1 MKHHCSLLLLC
12 MLYTS
17 SLLAQVVGTIRD
29 ASSSELLAGVSI
41 ALKGTEKG
49 TISNHVGTFSL
60 AALAGDT
67 LVFSHVGYDTKEQ
80 IVPPGLLMDI
90 TLSWGGIA
98 LGEVVVTGY
107 GQQQRKDITGAITKV
122 TAKEFNPG
130 SLNNPLQQIQG
141 KVAGLVI
148 VQPGGDPNGEFT
160 IRLRGAASLEGQAP
174 LLVIDGVAIEDFQ
187 RALTTLNPA
196 DVESYDILK
205 DASAA
210 AIYGSRAANGV
221 ILVTTKS
228 GKLGKTAVEYQG
240 FAGVEKVS
248 KFLDLL
254 NGAQWR
260 EATAATGGSG
270 LDKGADV
277 DWQKAIT
284 RIARSQSHNLGIS
297 GGSDKFKYRGSL
309 GYISQE
315 GILQNNGK
323 EVISTRLSANQK
335 SISDNLEIHYAINT
349 SSINRDFL
357 PDQLS
362 TSLSRT
368 GGSNVFGNALGFLP
382 VWPVQNPDGS
392 YYQTQDQNLINP
404 LSFLN
409 EIYSKQKENF
419 VQTSVKADYQLFKE
433 LKVGVLGALSKAN
446 QVYDYFNPGTTN
458 NSNQS
463 SASKRNNNQQNVT
476 GDVHAH
482 YRKNFNKHH
491 LDLTSVYEYNQF
503 LNDGF
508 GASARGFLVPQLLN
522 NNLGASTD
530 VRSNDLFSY
539 KNEVKLIS
547 FLGRLGYNYD
557 GRYLLTA
564 NFRRDG
570 SSKFGDNHRWGNFPS
585 MALAWRA
592 KNEKFLE
599 SLDWLNELKF
609 RVSYGLTGNQENIS
623 PYPFQLLYG
632 PAGPYYYNN
641 QVFQSYAVTQENN
654 PDLKWEVRKSF
665 NFGLDFTILRNRL
678 SGTLDYFYDQTEDML
693 FRYAL
698 PQPPFL
704 TNSVTANAANA
715 LNKGLEITLNA
726 TIIKN
731 SLFTWDAR
739 FNLGTLENRITN
751 LSGKFKGVDLT
762 IDNFYYGYADGRGLS
777 GAYISKLEVG
787 HPAGVFW
794 IPEHAGLN
802 EAGQELFN
810 NYDAS
815 GKLIG
820 TSTEY
825 TDQDRVYIDPT
836 PAFTWGFTNNFSWGN
851 FDFSFFFRGV
861 QGQKIFANSL
871 MVLETVTRL
880 PGNNVTFKALSNGFT
895 NQPQPST
902 YWLRNASFA
911 RLENL
916 SLGYHFNHIKG
927 FKELGIYLLAR
938 NLLVITDYEGLD
950 PEIRVEGSQRYI
962 DNNYYPKTKSITL
975 GINVGF

>member
-1 MKHHCSLLLLC
+1 MKHHCSLVLFC
-12 MLYTS
+12 TLYAS
-17 SLLAQVVGTIRD
+17 SLLAQVLGTIRD
-29 ASSSELLAGVSI
+29 ASSTELLAGVSI
-41 ALKGTEKG
+41 VLKGTEKG
-49 TISNHVGTFSL
+49 TISNQVGTFSL
-60 AALAGDT
+60 TALSGDT

-80 IVPPGLLMDI
+80 IVPPGLSMDI
-90 TLSWGGIA
+90 TLSWGGNV

-107 GQQQRKDITGAITKV
+107 GQQQRKDVTGSITKV
-122 TAKEFNPG
+122 SAEEFNPG
-130 SLNNPLQQIQG
+130 SLNNPMQQIQG

-228 GKLGKTAVEYQG
+228 GKLGKTALEYQG
-240 FAGVEKVS
+240 FTGVEKVS

-260 EATAATGGSG
+260 DATTATGGSG
-270 LDKGADV
+270 LDKGANM
-277 DWQKAIT
+277 DWQKEIT
-284 RIARSQSHNLGIS
+284 RPARSQSHNLGIS
-297 GGSDKFKYRGSL
+297 GGTDKFNFRGSL

-335 SISDNLEIHYAINT
+335 SLSDKLEIHYGINT
-349 SSINRDFL
+349 SFINRDFL

-368 GGSNVFGNALGFLP
+368 GGSNVFGNVLGFLP
-382 VWPVQNPDGS
+382 VWPVLNPDGA
-392 YYQTQDQNLINP
+392 YYQTQDQNLTNP

-419 VQTSVKADYQLFKE
+419 VQTSAKVDYQLLKG
-433 LKVGVLGALSKAN
+433 LKVGVQGALSRSN

-463 SASKRNNNQQNVT
+463 SAAKRNNNQQNVT
-476 GDVHAH
+476 GDLHAH
-482 YRKNFNKHH
+482 YRKKINRHN
-491 LDLTSVYEYNQF
+491 LDLTSVYEYNKF

-508 GASARGFLVPQLLN
+508 GAGARGFLVPQLLN

-547 FLGRLGYNYD
+547 FLGRLVYNYD
-557 GRYLLTA
+557 DRYLFTA

-570 SSKFGDNHRWGNFPS
+570 SSKFGSNNRWGNFPS

-592 KNEKFLE
+592 KNETFLE
-599 SLDWLNELKF
+599 SAYWLNELKF
-609 RVSYGLTGNQENIS
+609 RISYGLTGNQENIP

-665 NFGLDFTILRNRL
+665 NIGLDFTIWRSHL
-678 SGTLDYFYDQTEDML
+678 SGTVDYFYDQTEDML

-726 TIIKN
+726 SIIKN
-731 SLFTWDAR
+731 SHFVWDAR
-739 FNLGTLENRITN
+739 FNLGTLKNRITN

-762 IDNFYYGYADGRGLS
+762 IDNFYYGYAEGRGLS

-787 HPAGVFW
+787 YPAGVFW

-802 EAGQELFN
+802 EAGHELFN

-836 PAFTWGFTNNFSWGN
+836 PAFSWGLTNNFSWGN

-871 MVLETVTRL
+871 MSLETVTRL
-880 PGNNVTFKALSNGFT
+880 PGNNVTLKALSNGFT

-902 YWLRNASFA
+902 YWLRNTSFA

-916 SLGYHFNHIKG
+916 SLGYHFSQVRG

-938 NLLVITDYEGLD
+938 NLFVLTSYEGLD
-950 PEIRVEGSQRYI
+950 PEIKVEGSQRYI
-962 DNNYYPKTKSITL
+962 DNNYYPKTRSISF
-975 GINVGF
+975 GITVAF

>member
-1 MKHHCSLLLLC
+1 MKYFLTFSIFSILSVSFLQ
-12 MLYTS
+12 
-17 SLLAQVVGTIRD
+17 AQVKGNIKD
-29 ASSSELLAGVSI
+29 ATTREQLAGVSI
-41 ALKGTEKG
+41 VLKGSQTG
-49 TISNHVGTFSL
+49 SISDLEGSFL
-60 AALAGDT
+60 FAAQAGDT
-67 LVFSHVGYDTKEQ
+67 LVFSHIGYQSQEQ
-80 IVPPGLLMDI
+80 IVPPSLLMEI
-90 TLSWGGIA
+90 ALIWGGTL

-107 GQQQRKDITGAITKV
+107 GSQQRKDVTGAIVKITS
-122 TAKEFNPG
+122 KEFNAG
-130 SLNNPLQQIQG
+130 SLNNPMQQIQG

-160 IRLRGAASLEGQAP
+160 VRLRGAASLEGQAP
-174 LLVIDGVAIEDFQ
+174 LVVIDGVAIEDFH
-187 RALTTLNPA
+187 RALATLNPA

-210 AIYGSRAANGV
+210 AIYGSRGANGV
-221 ILVTTKS
+221 ILISTKS
-228 GKLGKTAVEYQG
+228 GKFGKTSVEYHG
-240 FAGVEKVS
+240 FAGVENGS
-248 KFLDLL
+248 NFLNLL
-254 NGAQWR
+254 TAAQWR
-260 EATAATGGSG
+260 EATAANGGSG
-270 LDKGADV
+270 LDKGADI

-284 RIARSQSHNLGIS
+284 RTAKSQSHNLGIS
-297 GGSDKFKYRGSL
+297 GGSAQFNYRGSL
-309 GYISQE
+309 GYIRQE

-335 SISDNLEIHYAINT
+335 SLHDKLDIRYGINT

-357 PDQLS
+357 PDQLT

-368 GGSNVFGNALGFLP
+368 GGSGIFRNTLGFLP

-404 LSFLN
+404 LAYLN

-419 VQTSVKADYQLFKE
+419 VQTSVKADYQLLRG
-433 LKVGVLGALSKAN
+433 LKAGVLGALSKAT
-446 QVYDYFNPGTTN
+446 QVYDYFNPGTADA
-458 NSNQS
+458 SNQS
-463 SASKRNNNQQNVT
+463 SASKRNTNQQNVT
-476 GDVHAH
+476 GDLHAH
-482 YRKNFNKHH
+482 YQKQFHKHH
-491 LDLTSVYEYNQF
+491 LDFTAVYEYNKF

-508 GASARGFLVPQLLN
+508 GAGARGFLVPQLLN
-522 NNLGASTD
+522 NNLGANTD

-557 GRYLLTA
+557 DRYLFSA

-570 SSKFGDNHRWGNFPS
+570 SSKFGNNHRWGNFPS
-585 MALAWRA
+585 MAVAWRA
-592 KNEKFLE
+592 KNEKFLQ
-599 SLDWLNELKF
+599 SVAWLNELKF
-609 RVSYGLTGNQENIS
+609 RVSYGLTGNQENIP

-632 PAGPYYYNN
+632 PTVPYYYNN
-641 QVFQSYAVTQENN
+641 EVFQSYAVTQENN

-665 NFGLDFTILRNRL
+665 NIGFDFTILKNRL
-678 SGTLDYFYDQTEDML
+678 SGTLDYFYDRTEDML

-715 LNKGLEITLNA
+715 LNKGVEITVNA
-726 TIIKN
+726 TFVKN
-731 SLFTWDAR
+731 SPFSWDAR

-787 HPAGVFW
+787 YPAGVFW
-794 IPEHAGLN
+794 LPEHAGLN

-810 NYDAS
+810 NYDSS
-815 GKLIG
+815 GQLIG

-836 PAFTWGFTNNFSWGN
+836 PAFTWGLTNNFSWGN

-880 PGNNVTFKALSNGFT
+880 PGSNVTLKALSNGFT

-902 YWLRNASFA
+902 YWLRDASFA

-916 SLGYHFNHIKG
+916 SLGYHFNQVRG
-927 FKELGIYLLAR
+927 FKELGIYLQAR

-962 DNNYYPKTKSITL
+962 DNNYYPKTRSITL